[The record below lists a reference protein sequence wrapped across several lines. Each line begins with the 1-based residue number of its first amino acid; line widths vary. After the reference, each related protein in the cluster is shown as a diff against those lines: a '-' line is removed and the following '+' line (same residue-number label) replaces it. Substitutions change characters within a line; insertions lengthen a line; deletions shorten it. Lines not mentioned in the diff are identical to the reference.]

1 MTCFILMIKA
11 EDMTKERYTK
21 KAIRKEIYVVA
32 ILFAIVFVA
41 MAVYLGYFV
50 KVVSRDFIYN
60 SYNSRFSV
68 FNDDVTRGTI
78 YTADGHVIAKTSL
91 DSDRNEYRQ
100 YPDERLFCHAVGYVG
115 KGMAGLEASYSFDL
129 LKSHISLDEQINNT
143 LSGIKSPGDSFYTT
157 FDYETQKAAYDG
169 LGMYDG
175 AVIAIEPDTGK
186 VIAMVSKPDYDPNT
200 IAKYWDDITDESKN
214 NSALL
219 NRAIAGAYPPGS
231 TFKIVTTIAYLRDND
246 GDDSFDYKC
255 SGSITVDD
263 YKIHCSSNKSHGSED
278 LLKAFSNSCNS
289 AYAYMGINLNRDVFE
304 STAKDLLFN
313 QTLPADIGNTKKS
326 KFDVNDDTPDSIVAQ
341 TAIGQGQTTV
351 SPLHMCMLVSAIA
364 NNGELM
370 EPYMA
375 DKLVS
380 DEGDIVSETT
390 PKSYGKII
398 SDEEVRLLNEYMEAV
413 VMDGTADSVDFGD
426 LSVYGKTGTAEY
438 TTNKNMTHSWF
449 VGYAKDQN
457 GKKLAVAVIME
468 GAGYGS
474 KYAAPL
480 ASKVFNAYFN

>member
-1 MTCFILMIKA
+1 
-11 EDMTKERYTK
+11 MTKERNTK

-32 ILFAIVFVA
+32 ALFTAVFVA
-41 MAVYLGYFV
+41 MAVFLGYFV
-50 KVVSRDFIYN
+50 QVGSKDFIYN

-68 FNDDVTRGTI
+68 FTDDVTRGSI
-78 YTADGHVIAKTSL
+78 YTADGHIIAETKT
-91 DSDRNEYRQ
+91 DDENNEYRK
-100 YPDERLFCHAVGYVG
+100 YPDDRLFSHSVGYVG
-115 KGMAGLEASYSFDL
+115 KGMSGLEASYSFDL

-143 LSGIKSPGDSFYTT
+143 LSGIKSPGDSLYTT
-157 FDYETQKAAYDG
+157 FDYDTQKAAYDG
-169 LGMYDG
+169 LDMFDG

-200 IAKYWDDITDESKN
+200 IAENWDAITDETKN

-246 GDDSFDYKC
+246 GDDYFDYNCK
-255 SGSITVDD
+255 GSITVDD
-263 YKIHCSSNKSHGSED
+263 YKIHCSSKKAHGSED

-289 AYAYMGINLNRDVFE
+289 AYAYMGINLDREVFL
-304 STAKDLLFN
+304 STANSLLFN
-313 QTLPADIGNTKKS
+313 ETLPADLGNTRKS
-326 KFDVNDDTPDSIVAQ
+326 KFNIDDSTSDSIVAQ

-380 DEGDIVSETT
+380 EEGDIVSATT
-390 PKSYGKII
+390 PKSYGKLL
-398 SDEEVRLLNEYMEAV
+398 SDEEVLLLNEYMEAV
-413 VMDGTADSVDFGD
+413 VMDGTADNVDFGD
-426 LSVYGKTGTAEY
+426 LKVYGKTGTAEY
-438 TTNKNMTHSWF
+438 STNKNVTHSWF
-449 VGYAKDQN
+449 VGYAVNDS
-457 GKKLAVAVIME
+457 GDKLAIAVIME

-480 ASKVFNAYFN
+480 AAKVFNAYFN